1 MANRFASYR
10 DMLNARLF
18 SSEANC
24 LQYLLDVSILPTQK
38 RCPSCIQWM
47 MILPCPPTAYP
58 DGVCWQCCN
67 KRISLRSNSIL
78 SRRKQTY
85 RQFIDLLNEF
95 SRGSSISEAAT
106 AVGLSIPTV
115 RSLFNEIRERM
126 AEEITTTPKIGGPGR
141 IVEVDEAKFGKRKY
155 QRGRIVQGI
164 VMANDS
170 TRWTVLLLLVLGLT
184 SAQLKWSKVT
194 LSEEPNE
201 DWVYSHRSLWAYIL
215 PKRETLQAAMN
226 FILGEKQVPSVSV
239 KIGDGS
245 YESEDDEDDPIK
257 TPLRSSFNLQ
267 GNLLIYTRDGH
278 FLGGTNLF
286 HQTADNIRKANYH
299 LG

>member
-1 MANRFASYR
+1 
-10 DMLNARLF
+10 
-18 SSEANC
+18 
-24 LQYLLDVSILPTQK
+24 
-38 RCPSCIQWM
+38 
-47 MILPCPPTAYP
+47 
-58 DGVCWQCCN
+58 
-67 KRISLRSNSIL
+67 
-78 SRRKQTY
+78 
-85 RQFIDLLNEF
+85 
-95 SRGSSISEAAT
+95 
-106 AVGLSIPTV
+106 
-115 RSLFNEIRERM
+115 
-126 AEEITTTPKIGGPGR
+126 
-141 IVEVDEAKFGKRKY
+141 
-155 QRGRIVQGI
+155 
-164 VMANDS
+164 MANDS

-286 HQTADNIRKANYH
+286 HQTADNIRNSELSFGIENAVEFFIDIPTCGIQRFTKRKDGYPDHHVLMSNSGGNALVTTWNITNHANPECPEVFGSIQFVSSRFQFDLNQYYIPYYRIENWKGGEIIH
-299 LG
+299 P